1 MTELPLLR
9 DLTWIV
15 LAAAAALWLARAVRL
30 PAMVGWMAAGLLLGP
45 VTGLVGVSESVQR
58 ISEVGIALLL
68 FLVGLE
74 LSLER
79 IRDIGRT
86 ALVAGTGQILLTSAG
101 GFGLALLLGF
111 APVPAAFL
119 ALAVTFSSTVVVV
132 KMLEHGG
139 QIGATH
145 GRLAIGILLVQDVVV
160 ALVLTLLAGL
170 EGMQRMDAA
179 ALVGGLGR
187 AFGGAILLSGL
198 AFVAARWVLPRL
210 FAGLGRSI
218 EAVFIWSLAWCFLLV
233 LLAHEVH
240 LSVELGAFIAG
251 VALAQLP
258 DNGDLVRR
266 VEPLVDFF
274 LAVFFVSLGVRLDP
288 AAATGQLGAIIGL
301 SLFVLAG
308 KPLIVM
314 LLLPRFGYGEGTSFR
329 TSLFLGQTSEF
340 SFIVAGLGLTAGLI
354 DPELLS
360 VIGMVGLITI
370 GASATLIGGVE
381 RVRRVVSRAGLLR
394 PFGAGPDSE
403 PATADTMSSHTLV
416 VGMNTLGRRLV
427 EGLGERGHAVMAV
440 DVDPGKLRG
449 LSCRT
454 LVGDAEQPAVL
465 EEAGFHRA
473 RLLVSTLQIED
484 TNRLLAWRA
493 RAAGVPAAIH
503 AFDDSLIA
511 ELEAIGVARLMVSK
525 HDGIRQ
531 LAIELRRLGVVD

>member
-15 LAAAAALWLARAVRL
+15 MAAAAALWVARAVRL

-45 VTGLVGVSESVQR
+45 VTGVVVVSASVER

-74 LSLER
+74 LSLDR

-86 ALVAGTGQILLTSAG
+86 ALFAGTGQIVLTAAG
-101 GFGLALLLGF
+101 GFGLAWLLGF

-170 EGMQRMDAA
+170 EGVPRMDAA
-179 ALVGGLGR
+179 AVVGGLGR
-187 AFGGAILLSGL
+187 AFAGAILLSGL
-198 AFVAARWVLPRL
+198 AFVAARWVLPRV

-258 DNGDLVRR
+258 DNDDLVRR

-288 AAATGQLGAIIGL
+288 AAATARPGAILGL

-340 SFIVAGLGLTAGLI
+340 SFIVAGLGLAAGLI

-370 GASATLIGGVE
+370 GASATLIGGAE
-381 RVRRVVSRAGLLR
+381 RVRRAVSRAGLLR
-394 PFGAGPDSE
+394 PFGARPDDDRPSE
-403 PATADTMSSHTLV
+403 DAISGHTLV

-427 EGLGERGHAVMAV
+427 DGLGERGHTVMAV

-465 EEAGFHRA
+465 EEAGLHRA

-493 RAAGVPAAIH
+493 RAAGIPAAIH
-503 AFDDSLIA
+503 AFDGSLIA
-511 ELEAIGVARLMVSK
+511 ELESIGVSRLMVSK

-531 LAIELRRLGVVD
+531 LAVELRRLGVID

>member
-1 MTELPLLR
+1 M
-9 DLTWIV
+9 
-15 LAAAAALWLARAVRL
+15 AAAAALLVARAVRL

-45 VTGLVGVSESVQR
+45 VSGLVAVSESVER

-74 LSLER
+74 LSLDR

-86 ALVAGTGQILLTSAG
+86 ALVAGTGQILLTAAG
-101 GFGLALLLGF
+101 GFGLAWLLGF

-139 QIGATH
+139 QIGSTH

-170 EGMQRMDAA
+170 EGMQRMDAVA
-179 ALVGGLGR
+179 VAGGLGR

-210 FAGLGRSI
+210 FAGLGRSL

-288 AAATGQLGAIIGL
+288 ATATGQLGAILGL
-301 SLFVLAG
+301 SVFVLAG

-340 SFIVAGLGLTAGLI
+340 SFIVAGLGLAAGLI

-370 GASATLIGGVE
+370 GASATLIGGAEHVQ
-381 RVRRVVSRAGLLR
+381 RAISRAGLLR
-394 PFGAGPDSE
+394 LFGAGPDRE
-403 PATADTMSSHTLV
+403 PATADAMAGHTLV

-465 EEAGFHRA
+465 EEAGLHRA

-531 LAIELRRLGVVD
+531 LAIELRRLGVID